1 MSTLSDTP
9 VTDPQRPLSEDE
21 RWLTPAQIAARF
33 GYTTDKAIVKA
44 IGRGELRAYHSPSG
58 RGLFVRSADYSSWC
72 EEILLYTPR
81 NDAPVATNV
90 PTTPSR
96 ARPKRKLPTLNYTKR
111 KRP

>member
-1 MSTLSDTP
+1 MSTLSATAAN
-9 VTDPQRPLSEDE
+9 DPQRLLTEDE

-58 RGLFVRSADYSSWC
+58 RGLFVRPADYGTWC
-72 EEILLYTPR
+72 EETLLYTPC
-81 NDAPVATNV
+81 NDAPIATNARA
-90 PTTPSR
+90 TP
-96 ARPKRKLPTLNYTKR
+96 ARVRPSRKLPTLNYTER